1 MPTAEKFGKREVGED
16 CVRISGNPAPAQ
28 VFVKKV
34 KRAGLYKATQCPAH
48 NS

>member
-1 MPTAEKFGKREVGED
+1 MPMAEKFGKREVGED
-16 CVRISGNPAPAQ
+16 WVRISGNPAQAR
-28 VFVKKV
+28 VFVEKV